1 MQSYD
6 RPASDLLVQQ
16 WSTSG
21 AVDAKRKLNY
31 DHRKL
36 NRKLTIRV
44 IFMSITMP
52 DGRLVPH
59 AHSIFHGL
67 FAATVALEE
76 EGSFQ
81 LT

>member
-1 MQSYD
+1 MQPYD
-6 RPASDLLVQQ
+6 HPASDLLVQQ

-21 AVDAKRKLNY
+21 ALDAKRKLNY

-36 NRKLTIRV
+36 TVRV
-44 IFMSITMP
+44 IFMLITMP

-59 AHSIFHGL
+59 AHSMFHGL